1 MAESWLARQR
11 STAGDAFIHI
21 SEAGRRRPIP
31 MSAELHRTKV
41 LVSSTCRP
49 WRERLVPWTPAHAQA
64 EYA

>member
-1 MAESWLARQR
+1 MAEGWLARQR

-41 LVSSTCRP
+41 MVSSLHWG
-49 WRERLVPWTPAHAQA
+49 WRNRLMDACSCAG
-64 EYA
+64 